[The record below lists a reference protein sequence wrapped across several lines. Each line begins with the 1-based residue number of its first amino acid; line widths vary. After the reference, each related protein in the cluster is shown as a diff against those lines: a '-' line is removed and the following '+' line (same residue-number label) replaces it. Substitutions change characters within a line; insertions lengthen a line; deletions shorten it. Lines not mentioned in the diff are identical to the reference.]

1 MLFSVGGQSQQS
13 RSQHGEGPGT
23 RWKADGAAGHR
34 GRTGRRAVL
43 PPRLGWHV
51 CRIVAPGPL
60 RKLGGLLLVS
70 HRRARTGARG
80 QRRRGRAQGGGAL
93 RAQRPRRPVPGAL
106 GGCASSVEP
115 EKIEPGL
122 RRKRTFTNPPNVSLE
137 ELIQID
143 EEDLRL
149 LPPVGCW
156 TRGTNRTWRG
166 KSVSRGT
173 TRDDQWACRLLRALV
188 PPSPVR
194 VRAGVGTEASGPGLC
209 RVDRDFVEL

>member
-70 HRRARTGARG
+70 HRRARTGAQG
-80 QRRRGRAQGGGAL
+80 QRRHGRAQGRGPAGPEAAAPRPESAGRL
-93 RAQRPRRPVPGAL
+93 CVFGRAREDRTRAETKTNVYKPAKR
-106 GGCASSVEP
+106 EP
-115 EKIEPGL
+115 
-122 RRKRTFTNPPNVSLE
+122 
-137 ELIQID
+137 
-143 EEDLRL
+143 
-149 LPPVGCW
+149 
-156 TRGTNRTWRG
+156 
-166 KSVSRGT
+166 
-173 TRDDQWACRLLRALV
+173 
-188 PPSPVR
+188 
-194 VRAGVGTEASGPGLC
+194 
-209 RVDRDFVEL
+209 